1 MKDFIEYLE
10 EGVNDPAIFRAV
22 FLAGGPGSGKSFVV
36 GKTAL
41 QPLGLKLI
49 NSDPAF
55 EAALKKAGL
64 TTNPEDIASAQGQA
78 ARVTAKR
85 LTGKK
90 MELALNGRLGLIIDG
105 TGKDFAKIK
114 KQVDDLRAIGYAV
127 AMIFVN
133 TDMDTALERNSARS
147 RSLPDEMVVKMWKEV
162 QRNLGKFQNLFRDRM
177 MILDNSTGSNIE
189 GATMAVYR
197 KVMTWTKGKPDNR
210 IAVKWIKDQKASK

>member
-49 NSDPAF
+49 NSDPSF

-64 TTNPEDIASAQGQA
+64 TTSPEDIASAQGQA

>member
-49 NSDPAF
+49 NSDPSF

-64 TTNPEDIASAQGQA
+64 TTSPEDIASAQGQA

-90 MELALNGRLGLIIDG
+90 MTDRRHFTHSGYPGGQRETSPEQMFNKRPTSLVEHAVRGMLPKSRLGRVMFRNLFVYAG
-105 TGKDFAKIK
+105 TEHPHEAQK
-114 KQVDDLRAIGYAV
+114 
-127 AMIFVN
+127 
-133 TDMDTALERNSARS
+133 
-147 RSLPDEMVVKMWKEV
+147 PKEV
-162 QRNLGKFQNLFRDRM
+162 NF
-177 MILDNSTGSNIE
+177 NI
-189 GATMAVYR
+189 
-197 KVMTWTKGKPDNR
+197 K
-210 IAVKWIKDQKASK
+210 